1 MLIYIFLP
9 LILIPAIFIKNKNL
23 SCLWC
28 GIILFLVS
36 ALSFNAEIS
45 GFYSRITAV
54 PVSALP
60 LLEESP
66 GVLYFGKFFSMFIP
80 DFPLFYILICF
91 VNTFGTML
99 YINKYCYYPAPSA
112 VAMVIMGYWFA
123 AVSEPILYM
132 GVMFAAFAFRYA
144 SEKRFVRFTALM
156 LLGVCFFPVL
166 LYIIPLYLIAATKP
180 RIIHIVLGIASGAAL
195 IYFDFG
201 GFFSLL
207 GIEDYTVFPFYEYFP
222 VLSISVCVLVLITKK
237 IVARR
242 NRYNETMITVALISA
257 VLSMGMINDPRF
269 FIFAFICFFPA
280 GVTLVPEIISVLRAI
295 ISLTFKDKKR
305 PVLIT
310 GGIIL
315 AALAVLLYG
324 NILLT
329 NAYGGIPFETW
340 VGMEAIQ

>member
-9 LILIPAIFIKNKNL
+9 LILVPALFIKNKNL

-28 GIILFLVS
+28 GVILFLVS

-45 GFYSRITAV
+45 GFYSRIAAV
-54 PVSALP
+54 PVSALS
-60 LLEESP
+60 LLNEPS
-66 GVLYFGKFFSMFIP
+66 GLLYFGKFFSMFIP

-112 VAMVIMGYWFA
+112 IALVITGYWFI
-123 AVSEPILYM
+123 AVSEPVLYM

-144 SEKRFVRFTALM
+144 SEKRFIRFAALM

-166 LYIIPLYLIAATKP
+166 LYIIPLYIIAATKP
-180 RIIHIVLGIASGAAL
+180 RIIHIILGIILGTAL

-201 GFFSLL
+201 VFFAFL
-207 GIEDYTVFPFYEYFP
+207 GIEAHTAFPFYENFP
-222 VLSISVCVLVLITKK
+222 ILSISVCVLVLITKK
-237 IVARR
+237 IVVRR
-242 NRYNETMITVALISA
+242 SRYNETMITVALISA
-257 VLSMGMINDPRF
+257 VLSMGMLNDPRF
-269 FIFAFICFFPA
+269 FIFAFICFFPS
-280 GVTLVPEIISVLRAI
+280 GVTLIPEIISVLRAI

-324 NILLT
+324 NILFT